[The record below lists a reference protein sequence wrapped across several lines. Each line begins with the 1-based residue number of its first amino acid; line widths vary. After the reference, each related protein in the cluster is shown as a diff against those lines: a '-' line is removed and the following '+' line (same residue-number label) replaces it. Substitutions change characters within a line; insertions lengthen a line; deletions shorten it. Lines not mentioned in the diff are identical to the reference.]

1 MGWDGVYKP
10 EVPDGLG
17 QFVDLYDNTG
27 RPLVEKPII
36 YEPGPMIC
44 LREVKKKK
52 RDDT

>member
-17 QFVDLYDNTG
+17 QFVDLYDSTG
-27 RPLVEKPII
+27 PLVEKPII

-44 LREVKKKK
+44 LREVKK